1 MFTKTASATYAG
13 RLALKNNI
21 NVITLN
27 AAQFYKFKSIDSVFV
42 MFDKNAI
49 KLNYQS
55 FLTLNSTIPLMLDNN
70 ILLIGYYY
78 KNEINN
84 DYAVK
89 KRVNDIYLYLVS
101 KGIKPSKIST
111 QFIKEIDN
119 QSNNLTNKVNIIF
132 GK

>member
-1 MFTKTASATYAG
+1 MG
-13 RLALKNNI
+13 RKNEKH
-21 NVITLN
+21 
-27 AAQFYKFKSIDSVFV
+27 YH
-42 MFDKNAI
+42 
-49 KLNYQS
+49 
-55 FLTLNSTIPLMLDNN
+55 
-70 ILLIGYYY
+70 

-119 QSNNLTNKVNIIF
+119 QSNNLTNKVNVIF